1 MFVTDAGPLIEIAN
15 RAVTEGNLRRT
26 ILMPTTTPLGVPTD
40 ATAYNRAGLP
50 VISFISP
57 PPYWNAL
64 EDTWE
69 KIAVGEL
76 IPTVDAFWGMIE
88 AIMAADPDTIRKA
101 GPPGDGYILNR

>member
-1 MFVTDAGPLIEIAN
+1 LIKIAKE
-15 RAVTEGNLRRT
+15 AVIEHNLRRT

-40 ATAYNRAGLP
+40 ASAYNRANLP

-69 KIAVGEL
+69 KIATGEL
-76 IPTVDAFWGMIE
+76 IPTAEAFWWMIE
-88 AIMAADPDTIRKA
+88 RIMATDPDAIRKT
-101 GPPGDGYILNR
+101 GPPGEGYILA